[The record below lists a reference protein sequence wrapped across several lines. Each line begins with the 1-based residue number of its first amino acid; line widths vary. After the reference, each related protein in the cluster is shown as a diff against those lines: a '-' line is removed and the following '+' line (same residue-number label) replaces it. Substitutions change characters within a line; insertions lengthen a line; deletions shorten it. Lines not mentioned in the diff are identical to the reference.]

1 MGIVARGKDMDMNMN
16 SFILDRGSTWDG
28 SGLGIGMKHEAG
40 MDLMAKMRRGLAL
53 GFPSHVLCMK
63 LRG

>member
-1 MGIVARGKDMDMNMN
+1 MDMNMN